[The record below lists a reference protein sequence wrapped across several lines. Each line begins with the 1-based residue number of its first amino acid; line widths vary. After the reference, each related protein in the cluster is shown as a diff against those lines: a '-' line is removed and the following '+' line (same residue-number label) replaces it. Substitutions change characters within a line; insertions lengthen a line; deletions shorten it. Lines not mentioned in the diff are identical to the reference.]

1 MSWFMGTHRA
11 RLDRKGRISVP
22 AGFRAAL
29 GKLASPEIILRP
41 SHRAACIDVWPRP
54 VLEEAEAPLARLDLF
69 GETSE
74 ALAAALYAD
83 ATPLSADIEG
93 RIMLSEALIDHA
105 GLAREAEVAFIGL
118 GRTFQMWEPAAGA
131 AWLAAARERA
141 RAMTVPRA

>member
-11 RLDRKGRISVP
+11 RLDGKGRISVP

-29 GKLASPEIILRP
+29 ARLTSPEIILRP
-41 SHRAACIDVWPRP
+41 SHRAACIDAWPRP
-54 VLEEAEAPLARLDLF
+54 VLEAAEAPLARLDLF
-69 GETSE
+69 GEASE
-74 ALAAALYAD
+74 AMAAALYAD
-83 ATPLSADIEG
+83 ATPLTPDKEG
-93 RIMLSEALIDHA
+93 RVVLTEALIDHA

-118 GRTFQMWEPAAGA
+118 GQTFQMWEPAAGA